1 MSKSTVLAPTMHRS
15 IRGGDGSRTGSPDL
29 DNPYYE
35 RSSSMVTPTDD
46 QGTEVVR
53 REIDQIF
60 DDYDE

>member
-1 MSKSTVLAPTMHRS
+1 MSKSTALAPTMQRS

-29 DNPYYE
+29 EGPYYG
-35 RSSSMVTPTDD
+35 RSSGLVTPTDEE
-46 QGTEVVR
+46 GTGTVR